1 MILLLIIPSSTLGYK
16 GSILDEKKCGN
27 HPFVALFF
35 SLQTVL
41 KRDYELC
48 IEEKVCNVRVFDVIL
63 RSPK

>member
-41 KRDYELC
+41 KRDYDFH
-48 IEEKVCNVRVFDVIL
+48 IDKIGV
-63 RSPK
+63 